1 MWCTVCVFTVTN
13 AMDETFDI
21 IFLIILLYQ
30 DYKRGHTIDFW
41 KLGLREYILLTL
53 TNLEIIPLI
62 GLGLVLL

>member
-41 KLGLREYILLTL
+41 KLGLREYILLT
-53 TNLEIIPLI
+53 
-62 GLGLVLL
+62 